1 MSVRYITIILCIK
14 MLFLNDVARPNTSHR
29 KRLSCSESL
38 YMEGDF
44 SPPMGAR
51 RRFSALMDTHRF
63 ASPQEGDGEL
73 SARQGAAK
81 TPGPSEGAT
90 APSSPSANEQRNA
103 GKEVMSTSASKGA
116 GEWRKVE

>member
-1 MSVRYITIILCIK
+1 MACSNI
-14 MLFLNDVARPNTSHR
+14 FHR

-63 ASPQEGDGEL
+63 AAPQEGDGEL
-73 SARQGAAK
+73 SARQGAIKAL
-81 TPGPSEGAT
+81 GSSVDGAL
-90 APSSPSANEQRNA
+90 PSSPSANEQRNA
-103 GKEVMSTSASKGA
+103 GKEAMSTSASKGA
-116 GEWRKVE
+116 GEGRKFEWKKRSTYV